1 MSSERCF
8 VIAEIGVNHNGDM
21 DIARRLIDVAA
32 DAGADAAKFQTFRAD
47 DLIVEG
53 TQAVAYQRKN
63 DADLD
68 QYKLL
73 KALELSFEDH
83 EELVAHCEAR
93 GIEFMSTGFDKTSLR
108 LLLDLGIKRIKIAS
122 GEITNTPLVEYSAEA
137 CLPIILSTGMAT
149 LQEVA
154 ESVRT
159 IRAVWDRLGHVG
171 DLVVLHCTSAYPTPL
186 EEVNLAAMG
195 TMARELGEAVGYSD
209 HTTGILV
216 APMAVAA
223 GAQLIEKHIT
233 LDRTMKGPDHAASL
247 EPGELKAMV
256 SDIRRA
262 ELIRGN
268 GVKAPR
274 AVEME
279 ARSLVRKGLKFLRSL
294 PRGHVVTIDDLAP
307 LRPETGLPPAR
318 LNGLVG
324 HSLARDVVAFSPV
337 GEADIA

>member
-1 MSSERCF
+1 MSSKRCF
-8 VIAEIGVNHNGDM
+8 VIAEIGVNHNGDL

-53 TQAVAYQRKN
+53 TQAVAYQKKN

-73 KALELSFEDH
+73 KSLELSFEDH

-93 GIEFMSTGFDKTSLR
+93 GIEFMSTGFDKGSLQ
-108 LLLDLGIKRIKIAS
+108 LLVNLGVQRIKIAS
-122 GEITNTPLVEYSAEA
+122 GEITNTPLVEASAEA
-137 CLPIILSTGMAT
+137 RLPIVLSTGMGT
-149 LQEVA
+149 LEEVA
-154 ESVRT
+154 ECVRT
-159 IRAVWDRLGHVG
+159 IRETWDRLGHDG

-216 APMAVAA
+216 APMAVVA

-233 LDRTMKGPDHAASL
+233 LDRTMVGPDHAASL
-247 EPGELKAMV
+247 EPDELKAMV
-256 SDIRRA
+256 DEIRRA
-262 ELIRGN
+262 ELIRGD

-274 AVEME
+274 PVEME
-279 ARSLVRKGLKFLRSL
+279 ARSLVRKGLKFLRDL
-294 PRGHVVTIDDLAP
+294 PRGHVVTADDMVP

-318 LNGLVG
+318 FKGLIG
-324 HSLARDVVAFSPV
+324 KTLTRDVVAFSPV
-337 GEADIA
+337 EDTDIG

>member
-1 MSSERCF
+1 MSSKRCF
-8 VIAEIGVNHNGDM
+8 VIAEIGVNHNGDL

-53 TQAVAYQRKN
+53 TQAVAYQKKN

-73 KALELSFEDH
+73 KSLELSFEDH

-93 GIEFMSTGFDKTSLR
+93 GIEFMSTGFDKGSLR
-108 LLLDLGIKRIKIAS
+108 LLVDLGVKRIKIAS
-122 GEITNTPLVEYSAEA
+122 GEITNAPLVEASAET
-137 CLPIILSTGMAT
+137 CLPIVLSTGMAT
-149 LQEVA
+149 LEEVA
-154 ESVRT
+154 ECVRT
-159 IRAVWDRLGHVG
+159 IRAVWDRRNHEG

-233 LDRTMKGPDHAASL
+233 LDRTMEGPGSL
-247 EPGELKAMV
+247 RL
-256 SDIRRA
+256 SR
-262 ELIRGN
+262 
-268 GVKAPR
+268 
-274 AVEME
+274 
-279 ARSLVRKGLKFLRSL
+279 
-294 PRGHVVTIDDLAP
+294 
-307 LRPETGLPPAR
+307 TG
-318 LNGLVG
+318 
-324 HSLARDVVAFSPV
+324 
-337 GEADIA
+337 